1 MNELYEMAKNTFFM
15 DFSIADI
22 YGVNAVKDTYRR
34 AFQEWKSDYKMLT
47 ALVVTL
53 NHKIWQHY
61 EATPRREDLVRLYD
75 NLWRQAEDYAL
86 TNLKGDELQYYY
98 NITD

>member
-1 MNELYEMAKNTFFM
+1 MNELYEIAENIFFM
-15 DFSIADI
+15 DFSIADVF
-22 YGVNAVKDTYRR
+22 GVNAIEDTFKR

-53 NHKIWQHY
+53 NHKIWEHY
-61 EATPRREDLVRLYD
+61 EAGKHDIAKLYD

-86 TNLKGDELQYYY
+86 TNLKGNELQYYY